1 MQNPTVALE
10 ECTYHTF
17 CVVVHIKQRV
27 YLRRPVDHIYM
38 YHFLSSV
45 LYVYPSLHSL
55 MKAAEDFDNQLNAGG
70 RSTQLV
76 KAVDSRLRKQTQ
88 ELHVRCNKV
97 SLTLIIGGSE
107 ILYIP

>member
-1 MQNPTVALE
+1 
-10 ECTYHTF
+10 
-17 CVVVHIKQRV
+17 
-27 YLRRPVDHIYM
+27 
-38 YHFLSSV
+38 
-45 LYVYPSLHSL
+45 

-97 SLTLIIGGSE
+97 SLTLTIGSE